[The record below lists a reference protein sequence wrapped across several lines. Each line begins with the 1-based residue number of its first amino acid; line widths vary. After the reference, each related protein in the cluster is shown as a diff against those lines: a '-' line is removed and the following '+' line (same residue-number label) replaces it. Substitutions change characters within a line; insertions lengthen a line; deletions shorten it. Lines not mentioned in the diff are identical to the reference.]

1 MNTNE
6 DERGDALE
14 KHRNYLRLLARMQF
28 PAKLRG
34 KLEQSDVIQQT
45 LLHAHQALETFR
57 GNSDAEMAA
66 WLRQILTRN
75 LIHASRDYSRAKRD
89 VAKERSL
96 NKSLDESSAR
106 IESWLAADQSS
117 PSERMGRSEQLL
129 RLADAVNSLPDAQ
142 REAIE
147 MHYWQGK
154 SLSDIASHLGR
165 SSTAVGGLLHRG
177 LKKLRS
183 HLSKRS

>member
-1 MNTNE
+1 MNTGTG
-6 DERGDALE
+6 DRGDALE
-14 KHRNYLRLLARMQF
+14 KHRNYLRLLARLQF

-34 KLEQSDVIQQT
+34 KLEDSDIIQQT
-45 LLHAHQALETFR
+45 LLHAHQALGSFR

-75 LIHASRDYSRAKRD
+75 LIHALRDYGRARRD
-89 VAKERSL
+89 VARERSL
-96 NKSLDESSAR
+96 NNALDDSSAR
-106 IESWLAADQSS
+106 IEAWIVADQSS
-117 PSERMGRSEQLL
+117 PSERVQRTEQLL
-129 RLADAVNSLPDAQ
+129 RLADAVGSLPDAQ

-154 SLSDIASHLGR
+154 PLSDIASHLGR

-183 HLSKRS
+183 QLSKR